1 MKISELIKE
10 LEYIKRGFG
19 DIEVNYRYFND
30 KFDWYPIL
38 VSLSE
43 IKIEK
48 KENGENT
55 AVVE

>member
-19 DIEVNYRYFND
+19 DIEVNYRYSDD

-38 VSLSE
+38 VELTE